1 MCFAI
6 PQNPAFKAEAG
17 PYTIVYKIYTVAT
30 SIAHS
35 SGPIYLKT
43 LHGYTS
49 NYVPLISNTE
59 LVSSRK
65 IAFVTREEE
74 NLGTIHKGFHAY
86 RSRAKA
92 LNIAREN
99 STWKDVHTVVVA
111 LRGKK
116 ADFVAKNDS
125 EMVFTKLTI
134 DSVAAL
140 YNNGKKISHVST
152 KKSISRPAPVH
163 PVKV

>member
-1 MCFAI
+1 MCFTI
-6 PQNPAFKAEAG
+6 PQNPAFKPEAG
-17 PYTIVYKIYTVAT
+17 PYTIVYKIYT
-30 SIAHS
+30 IADGLKPS
-35 SGPIYLKT
+35 DNPTYLRT
-43 LHGYTS
+43 LHGYTA
-49 NYVPLISNTE
+49 NTFPLISNTE

-74 NLGTIHKGFHAY
+74 GLGSIHKGFHAY

-99 STWKDVHTVVVA
+99 STWNDRHTIVVA

-116 ADFVAKNDS
+116 SDFVAKNDS

-140 YNNGKKISHVST
+140 YNDGKKISHAAT
-152 KKSISRPAPVH
+152 KKSISLPAPVH